1 MGFEWTTANADQL
14 LTLLEQQRSLYSSLQ
29 DLSRR
34 QRGLISG
41 DRPELLLEI
50 LRERQTLVLSLAQL
64 NQALGPY
71 RQDWD
76 ERFNAL
82 PADVQTRAGSLL
94 ESINGM
100 LEAIL
105 ASDQE
110 DGALLAARKRVV
122 AQNLNQLVGATA
134 AHSAYSRKVGSTS
147 GAQSADMTG

>member
-1 MGFEWTTANADQL
+1 MTFEWTTTNTEQL
-14 LTLLEQQRSLYSSLQ
+14 LALLEQQRGLYSRLQ
-29 DLSRR
+29 DLSMR

-41 DRPELLLEI
+41 ERPELLLEL

-64 NQALGPY
+64 NQALSPF

-76 ERFNAL
+76 ERFGSL
-82 PADVQTRAGSLL
+82 PDGVRQRAAGLL
-94 ESINGM
+94 ESINVM
-100 LEAIL
+100 LEKIL

-122 AQNLNQLVGATA
+122 AQNLNQLVGTTA

-147 GAQSADMTG
+147 AAQSADMTG